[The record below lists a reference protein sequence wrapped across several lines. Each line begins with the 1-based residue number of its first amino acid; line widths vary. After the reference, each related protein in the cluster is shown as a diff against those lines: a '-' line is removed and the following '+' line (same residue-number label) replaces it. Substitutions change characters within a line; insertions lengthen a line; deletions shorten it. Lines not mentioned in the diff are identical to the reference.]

1 MTIRSR
7 RLFVRLA
14 TTTGL
19 VGLLAL
25 STPSAWADIETYSLS
40 IGNSGINGTPGP
52 YATVTVNRTSS
63 TTATLTFDALSGFF
77 FTGGAAAV
85 GANFANSANV
95 TVSAISGTPS
105 QSYTDGGS
113 GTFDGF
119 GSMNKSIDAPNSAFN
134 NKSSEIKFNVTL
146 TSGSWTTVADLLTN
160 NSDGHQ
166 VAADIGI
173 CNAGCTAFSSTGY
186 ATADGGGTISQVPE
200 PTMISLLT
208 GLGGLLAFV
217 AVRVRRRQVQQL

>member
-1 MTIRSR
+1 MTNVSR
-7 RLFVRLA
+7 RLFARLA
-14 TTTGL
+14 TVFGL

-25 STPSAWADIETYSLS
+25 STSSAWADIETYSLS

-52 YATVTVNRTSS
+52 YATVTVDRTSS

-85 GANFANSANV
+85 GANFASAV
-95 TVSAISGTPS
+95 TVGTITGTPS
-105 QSYTDGGS
+105 QAYTASGS
-113 GTFDGF
+113 QQFDGF
-119 GSMNKSIDAPNSAFN
+119 GDQNTTINAPNGAFS
-134 NKSSEIKFNVTL
+134 KRSSEISFTVTL
-146 TSGSWTTVADLLTN
+146 NSGTWTTVADLLTN

-166 VAADIGI
+166 VAADIGV

-200 PTMISLLT
+200 PTMISVLT
-208 GLGGLLAFV
+208 GLGGLLAFI
-217 AVRVRRRQVQQL
+217 AFRVRRPRVEQV